1 MVHRT
6 AVRRLALGLAAA
18 CTLGGALVVNHR
30 APPAQAEQ
38 PSSSSL
44 QEDIALFEKRAAE
57 DPWSAAD
64 RAVLARLYLQRGRE
78 TGEYAASQQAERAA
92 RAALGLRRER
102 NQRAQLILA
111 SSLLAQHRF
120 AEARA
125 EAETLVALEPDQV
138 GSRALLAEILLELGD
153 YTAADS
159 AFALLI
165 PHEENLA
172 VAPRLARWHELNG
185 RVRETR
191 AILLRSAES
200 ARKRSD
206 LPAEQVAW
214 FYLRVA
220 DEALRTGRLRA
231 ADHALQTGLSL
242 NPGDVRLRSA
252 RARLAAA
259 RRNWRGVLAEVSDLG
274 GQLDLATLALAGDAA
289 RALHEYELAEAYYTQ
304 VEQQA
309 RANPEPFARQWTQ
322 FCLEHWRHGEETLR
336 TLETEVT
343 QRPDVLGHQLLAW
356 AYQLA
361 GRNEEA
367 REQIRAALRL
377 GTQDARLEYLA
388 GQILGQPER
397 LRNARKINRWF
408 DVTAPLHVQAAGR
421 P

>member
-1 MVHRT
+1 MVRHRT
-6 AVRRLALGLAAA
+6 PSAPAARPSISAV
-18 CTLGGALVVNHR
+18 
-30 APPAQAEQ
+30 QQ
-38 PSSSSL
+38 
-44 QEDIALFEKRAAE
+44 DIAFYERRAAE

-78 TGEYAASQQAERAA
+78 TGEYADFQRAERAA
-92 RAALGLRRER
+92 RTSLGLRRER
-102 NQRAQLILA
+102 NQRTLLLLA

-125 EAETLVALEPDQV
+125 EAETLVASEPEQT

-153 YTAADS
+153 YTSADS
-159 AFALLI
+159 AFTLLVA
-165 PHEENLA
+165 HEENLA
-172 VAPRLARWHELNG
+172 VAPRLARWHELHG
-185 RVRETR
+185 RVAEAR
-191 AILLRSAES
+191 AILLRSAAA
-200 ARKRSD
+200 ARTRAD

-220 DEALRTGRLRA
+220 DQALRTGRLSEARRA
-231 ADHALQTGLSL
+231 LHDGLSL

-259 RRNWRGVLAEVSDLG
+259 RGDWREVLSEVADLD

-289 RALHEYELAEAYYTQ
+289 RALRDFRLADTYYAK

-322 FCLEHWRHGEETLR
+322 FCLEHGRHLDETVR
-336 TLETEVT
+336 TLEAEIA

-356 AYQLA
+356 AYQLT
-361 GRNEEA
+361 GRPNAA
-367 REQIRAALRL
+367 RREIRSALRL
-377 GTQDARLEYLA
+377 ATKDARLEYLA
-388 GQILGQPER
+388 GHILGQPER
-397 LRNARKINRWF
+397 LANARKINRWF
-408 DVTAPLHVQAAGR
+408 DVSAPLHVLPAPR